1 MVLGITPNTKF
12 VYSLKSL
19 NSDGVQ
25 GFFCLLIK
33 CADKGIIYLYYYVI
47 LDNEGEIHDESN
59 LAKGYGGHF
68 FTQ

>member
-1 MVLGITPNTKF
+1 MKSFKTE
-12 VYSLKSL
+12 KSL

-47 LDNEGEIHDESN
+47 LENEGEIHDESD
-59 LAKGYGGHF
+59 LAKRYGGYF